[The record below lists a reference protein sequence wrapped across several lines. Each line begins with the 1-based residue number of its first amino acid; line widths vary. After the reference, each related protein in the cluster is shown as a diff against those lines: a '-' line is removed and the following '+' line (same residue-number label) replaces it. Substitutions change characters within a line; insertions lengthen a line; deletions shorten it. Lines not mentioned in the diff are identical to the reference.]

1 MAGEVALSD
10 LADLVA
16 STLQKVE
23 PNKYWNELIGQS
35 YIAETFMKN
44 LKPKSMGGRYL
55 SYQTLIKGD
64 EDGDDSAGEPGAYG
78 AYEVLGSTADE
89 GLVTGQIPWCTYH
102 TYWTLSSQE
111 IRFNRADTKAGFIDI
126 TKQKFEMCVTKL
138 KNIIERHFWATTG
151 YSHESSA
158 APWILGPN
166 YWITDDGYHY
176 NDSGGS
182 NNTVVGNI
190 DPTNSDYNDPSSIN
204 RWRNQYN
211 EISSLNELPDALDE
225 MFVDAKFVA
234 PPNLTMAIK
243 PTYAKYKI
251 VMDKTSYKGYKKLQK
266 RLRDNV
272 GSDLSSGDMIFN
284 NLTLEYTDRKP
295 ARADSTYET
304 FFFNLG
310 TWDAY
315 VDTQNN
321 FRKDPVIKPP
331 NQDARLQRMYFWP
344 ALVCR
349 SRRNNGKIFGY
360 VDLIEE

>member
-1 MAGEVALSD
+1 
-10 LADLVA
+10 
-16 STLQKVE
+16 
-23 PNKYWNELIGQS
+23 
-35 YIAETFMKN
+35 
-44 LKPKSMGGRYL
+44 
-55 SYQTLIKGD
+55 
-64 EDGDDSAGEPGAYG
+64 
-78 AYEVLGSTADE
+78 
-89 GLVTGQIPWCTYH
+89 